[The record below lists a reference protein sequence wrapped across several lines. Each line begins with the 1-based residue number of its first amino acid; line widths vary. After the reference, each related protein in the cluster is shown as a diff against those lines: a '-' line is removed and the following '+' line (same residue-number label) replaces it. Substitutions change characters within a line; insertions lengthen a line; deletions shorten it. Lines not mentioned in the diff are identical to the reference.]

1 MQNVVMMGAAN
12 MMGPAGMTGQ
22 GLPLFSQ
29 NPSNLQRFQSQG
41 LNSVNNGHGN
51 QSVGYYQQDSYSGY
65 HTGTAADASHQ
76 SVSNYGSHYEPP
88 RRTHER
94 LLPSNDTSHQSV
106 SEYETTLT

>member
-41 LNSVNNGHGN
+41 LNSMNNGHGN
-51 QSVGYYQQDSYSGY
+51 
-65 HTGTAADASHQ
+65 
-76 SVSNYGSHYEPP
+76 
-88 RRTHER
+88 
-94 LLPSNDTSHQSV
+94 
-106 SEYETTLT
+106 